1 MVKMAKKRLK
11 KLFGTNGADEL
22 IGTKRM
28 KRIYGRGGNDII
40 STPEGRFNVWGGDE
54 ADTFKTLNGGKGYMK
69 IMDFEA
75 GDTVTFCGCPST
87 RIEQRGKDAWIVK
100 ADDVKAVLKGIDAE
114 DLEIDFDKAEIKM
127 NAASL
132 KKLRGTEGA
141 DELTGTRVKR
151 LVYGLGGD
159 DVIATEE
166 GKYRVWGGEDDD
178 TFKTLNGGKGYMKIM
193 DFEAGDTIT
202 FCGCASTRIEQRGKD
217 AWIVKADD
225 VKAVLKGIDA
235 DDLDIDF
242 TKAVIT
248 MSADPLA

>member
-1 MVKMAKKRLK
+1 M
-11 KLFGTNGADEL
+11 GTNGADEL

-28 KRIYGRGGNDII
+28 KRIFGRGGNDII
-40 STPEGRFNVWGGDE
+40 STPEGRFKVWGGDE

-69 IMDFEA
+69 IMDFDA
-75 GDTVTFCGCPST
+75 GDTITFCGCAST

-114 DLEIDFDKAEIKM
+114 DLDIDFDKAEIKM

-141 DELTGTRVKR
+141 DELTGTRVKK
-151 LVYGLGGD
+151 LVYGLGGA

-193 DFEAGDTIT
+193 DFEAGDT
-202 FCGCASTRIEQRGKD
+202 
-217 AWIVKADD
+217 
-225 VKAVLKGIDA
+225 
-235 DDLDIDF
+235 
-242 TKAVIT
+242 
-248 MSADPLA
+248 